1 MRKPKKQETQRE
13 SQIANCVYLPTE
25 EDVKI
30 KVCVS
35 KDAEPVELDILLL
48 DDLISDAV
56 SKGDKSGLPWYEEL
70 PNILKQEC
78 SISLTSSQCRFLY
91 MAVRARIE
99 EIKKK
104 L

>member
-1 MRKPKKQETQRE
+1 MRKTKKSETQRE
-13 SQIANCVYLPTE
+13 TEISNCVYLPTE
-25 EDVKI
+25 EDVNI

-35 KDAEPVELDILLL
+35 KDAEPIELNILLI
-48 DDLISDAV
+48 DDLISEAV
-56 SKGDKSGLPWYEEL
+56 DKSQKSGSPWYEEL
-70 PNILKQEC
+70 PNLLKQEC
-78 SISLTSSQCRFLY
+78 SVSLTSSQCRFLY

>member
-1 MRKPKKQETQRE
+1 MSKTKKQETQRE

-30 KVCVS
+30 KVYTS
-35 KDAEPVELDILLL
+35 KDSEPIELDILLI
-48 DDLISDAV
+48 DDLISEAV
-56 SKGDKSGLPWYEEL
+56 DKGKNSGLPWYEEL
-70 PNILKQEC
+70 PNLLKQEC
-78 SISLTSSQCRFLY
+78 SVSLTSSQCRFLY